1 MKVNDYISE
10 RLYQE
15 GVRYIFGV
23 MGGGAAG
30 LNDGF
35 IRSKLKY
42 ICFHHEQGAAN
53 AAIAYSKSNNHIS
66 VINPTTGCGG
76 LNCITSLVSAF
87 QDSVPLLFIS
97 GNYRLHETSRYLN
110 KTKNINLRKFG
121 LQEHDVIEHV
131 KYATKYFDFV
141 EDKNKIPIIL
151 EKAIYQCKIGRP
163 GPCWIDIPSD
173 IQVQEI
179 DEEFLFPSIDLVQN
193 NFGHHSKLD
202 EFNRL
207 LSESN
212 RPLILLGSGVNI
224 SNAKQE
230 AIDFIEKNQI
240 PSVSTYSAKN
250 ILPLDHF
257 LSIGTIGI
265 KGSRAGNFALQ
276 NCDLLISLG
285 CSLNSTHIGY
295 DKNLFS
301 PKSKKILINIDEN
314 DYLKNNVEIDLFI
327 KQDLKVFLNDIKN

>member
-1 MKVNDYISE
+1 MKVNDYIAE

-15 GVRYIFGV
+15 GIRYVFGI

-30 LNDGF
+30 INDGF
-35 IRSKLKY
+35 IRSKIEY
-42 ICFHHEQGAAN
+42 ICFHHEQGASN
-53 AAIAYSKSNNHIS
+53 AALAYSKSKNQIS
-66 VINPTTGCGG
+66 IVNPTTGCGG

-97 GNYRLHETSRYLN
+97 GNYKLHETSRYLN
-110 KTKNINLRKFG
+110 RVKNISLRKFG

-131 KYATKYFDFV
+131 KYATKYFEFV
-141 EDKNKIPIIL
+141 EDKNDIPMIL
-151 EKAIYQCKIGRP
+151 EKAIYECTNGRP
-163 GPCWIDIPSD
+163 GPCWIDVPSD
-173 IQVQEI
+173 IQLQEI
-179 DEEFLFPSIDLVQN
+179 GDEFLYPKIDIEEN
-193 NFGHHSKLD
+193 IFAKNYIK
-202 EFNRL
+202 EFNSL
-207 LSESN
+207 LKNSN

-224 SNAKQE
+224 SNCKQE
-230 AIDFIEKNQI
+230 TIDFIISHQI

-250 ILPLDHF
+250 ILPLDHR

-276 NCDLLISLG
+276 NCDLLITLG

-301 PKSKKILINIDEN
+301 PKSKKILVNIDEN
-314 DYLKNNVEIDLFI
+314 DYLKNNVDIDLFI
-327 KQDLKVFLNDIKN
+327 KQDLKGFLNDIKD